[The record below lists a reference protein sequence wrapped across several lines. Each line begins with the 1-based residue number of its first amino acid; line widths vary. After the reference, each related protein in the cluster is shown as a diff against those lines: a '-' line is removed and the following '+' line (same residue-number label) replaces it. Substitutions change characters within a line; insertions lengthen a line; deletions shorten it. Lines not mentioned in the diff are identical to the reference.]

1 MREIMKRYIKPEIST
16 FDINMT
22 NALMAAS
29 DVPVDPSGNNTEDR
43 SKGHDFDFWD
53 DDDD

>member
-1 MREIMKRYIKPEIST
+1 MKKYIKPEIST

-29 DVPVDPSGNNTEDR
+29 DVPIDPSGNNTEDR
-43 SKGHDFDFWD
+43 AKGHDFYFWD
-53 DDDD
+53 DDED